1 MDMLGILPVR
11 FHFDG
16 EFINDGDKLHYFGGS
31 EGMSY
36 IDQDKVSLPE
46 LVGHLKDHCVVLDG
60 SLLHWNVPGKDLKSG
75 LRAMVDDKACLE
87 MAESTDE
94 GCVAEVYVEAPT
106 TQDMAEDDGSQSE
119 SEDSDYENEMGLE
132 EESEDDADMEEDAL
146 NEDVDMGAGQGKV
159 AVL

>member
-36 IDQDKVSLPE
+36 IDRDKVSLPE

-60 SLLHWNVPGKDLKSG
+60 SLLH
-75 LRAMVDDKACLE
+75 
-87 MAESTDE
+87 
-94 GCVAEVYVEAPT
+94 
-106 TQDMAEDDGSQSE
+106 
-119 SEDSDYENEMGLE
+119 
-132 EESEDDADMEEDAL
+132 
-146 NEDVDMGAGQGKV
+146 
-159 AVL
+159 